1 MDGRTPVDRAA
12 IAIGVAA
19 AWLFVAAAAVTVYE
33 VAMRYL
39 LASPTT
45 WAHEV
50 TTTLCAVGFCLGGAY
65 AMARREHIRISVLID
80 RLGPRGRRAA
90 DLLALA
96 VGVVYL
102 AGLGYA
108 ATLIAAES
116 VWRFDSR
123 GWSPEPTPGPPHLPL
138 PAIVKTALAAG
149 TVLFLLVVLAHLARL
164 ALGRG
169 DGSPKR

>member
-1 MDGRTPVDRAA
+1 MERRPLIDRAA
-12 IAIGVAA
+12 LGVGAAA

-39 LASPTT
+39 LSAPTA

-65 AMARREHIRISVLID
+65 AMARGEHIRITVLVD
-80 RLGPRGRRAA
+80 RARGRLRRGL

-96 VGVVYL
+96 VGLFYL

-108 ATLIAAES
+108 ATLLAVES
-116 VWRFDSR
+116 VWRFDLR
-123 GWSPEPTPGPPHLPL
+123 GWAPEPTPGPPNLPL
-138 PAIVKTALAAG
+138 PAIVKTALAVG
-149 TVLFLLVVLAHLARL
+149 TALFLLVVLAHAVRL
-164 ALGRG
+164 LRGRPAAPRA
-169 DGSPKR
+169 D